1 MASYRNRLKDEF
13 DEDDDDEE
21 NEKDVSDKI
30 EENVTNARERR
41 FREFASVEYNDEIY
55 MTPVDFLE
63 SVITERARRMN
74 NEVRFFRNE
83 FFSISSYR
91 SSTFN

>member
-1 MASYRNRLKDEF
+1 LFFKERKNAKMASFRNRFIEQKKDEF
-13 DEDDDDEE
+13 DEDDDEEE

-30 EENVTNARERR
+30 EENVTNVREKR

-74 NEVRFFRNE
+74 KEVLL
-83 FFSISSYR
+83 
-91 SSTFN
+91 